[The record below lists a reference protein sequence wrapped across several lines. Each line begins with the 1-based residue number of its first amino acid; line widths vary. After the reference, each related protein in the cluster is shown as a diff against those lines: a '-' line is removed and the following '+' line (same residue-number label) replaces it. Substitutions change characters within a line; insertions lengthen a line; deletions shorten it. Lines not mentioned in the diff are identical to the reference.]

1 MSDEFRS
8 SRPLLP
14 VVCLLLPVVLSLF
27 LAACGS
33 ETAPTTGSVTAP
45 GRAQIAPPAD
55 LVTASTLVVG
65 SDTTYPPQ
73 EFIDPKTQKPTGFDI
88 ELISDMAAL
97 MGLKVNIVPTSFT
110 TIIDSLENR
119 RFDVVISAITM
130 QSERKKKVDFV
141 HYFNA
146 GSSLLVPQGNPLHL
160 KGESDLCGLKVGVQK
175 ATIQY
180 DALTAA
186 SQTCTKQGKQTI
198 SMITLEKQSD
208 VVALLT
214 EKRAAATYQ
223 DSPVT
228 DYYIQQNPGQF
239 TIGGSIIDAAPE
251 GIAVRKRDTQMLIA
265 MQTAFDVL
273 KINGTYHQLI
283 VKWGVTSG
291 EIQDS

>member
-1 MSDEFRS
+1 
-8 SRPLLP
+8 L
-14 VVCLLLPVVLSLF
+14 
-27 LAACGS
+27 
-33 ETAPTTGSVTAP
+33 TAG
-45 GRAQIAPPAD
+45 
-55 LVTASTLVVG
+55 TLTVG

-97 MGLKVNIVPTSFT
+97 MGLKVTIASTSFD

-119 RFDVVISAITM
+119 RFDAVISAITI
-130 QSERKKKVDFV
+130 QSERKKKADFV

-160 KGESDLCGLKVGVQK
+160 KGESDLCRLKVGVQK

-186 SQTCTKQGKQTI
+186 SQTCTKQGKQAI

-251 GIAVRKRDTQMLIA
+251 GIAVRKGDTQMLIA

-273 KINGTYHQLI
+273 KINGIYHQLI